1 LITDDNYSFASWA
14 AERRKDPLLPQD
26 AALVQSRL
34 KAAPTKLDPL
44 PPQVASKTT
53 KRGRPPKRYANPVS
67 RVLPLLE
74 PADEAWL
81 FDVIYGSIA
90 TAAGSKEGRL
100 QVRPSWV
107 RLALY
112 LDDITAAG
120 AGQDGMSLRSA
131 QEVAKAARHA
141 AQGVHS
147 YIERHPQVETR
158 LMAIQ
163 AIEEQLS
170 YYSN

>member
-1 LITDDNYSFASWA
+1 MITDDNYSFTSWA

-26 AALVQSRL
+26 AALVQSKL
-34 KAAPTKLDPL
+34 KAALTKLDPL
-44 PPQVASKTT
+44 SPQAAPKTT

-74 PADEAWL
+74 DTDEGWL

-112 LDDITAAG
+112 LDEITAAE
-120 AGQDGMSLRSA
+120 AGRDGMSLRSA

-141 AQGVHS
+141 AQGIQS
-147 YIERHPQVETR
+147 YIQRNPKVEAR
-158 LMAIQ
+158 LLATQ
-163 AIEEQLS
+163 AIESSLS